1 MVTSNTKNVDAKK
14 KEIVESIDVFDS
26 DFGRI
31 EIVASRF
38 MPDTAVYL
46 LDPQYLKLATL
57 RPFKAQD
64 LPKTGDSKA
73 GYVLG
78 ELTLECR
85 GEKGQAIIKDLK
97 TA

>member
-1 MVTSNTKNVDAKK
+1 MPVIGISAGVFEEDRKNALNSGMDA
-14 KEIVESIDVFDS
+14 F
-26 DFGRI
+26 
-31 EIVASRF
+31 VA
-38 MPDTAVYL
+38 
-46 LDPQYLKLATL
+46 K
-57 RPFKAQD
+57 PFKAQD